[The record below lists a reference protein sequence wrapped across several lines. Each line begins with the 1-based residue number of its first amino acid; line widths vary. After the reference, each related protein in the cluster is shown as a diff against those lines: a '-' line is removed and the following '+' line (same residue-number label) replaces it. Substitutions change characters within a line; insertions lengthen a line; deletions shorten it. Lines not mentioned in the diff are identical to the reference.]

1 MTNLVTFTTFG
12 GKKIEVELLTE
23 RPSLSLI
30 SATEPCWDLVVRVD
44 GTRQI
49 DSSSSKIVDHPQHG
63 EVLAWDD
70 GRKMVK
76 IPVELSATI
85 HDILTRYRVERDEID
100 RLGREA
106 DAKYEAH
113 RAHMRKVM
121 GY

>member
-1 MTNLVTFTTFG
+1 MTNLVAFATAG

-30 SATEPCWDLVVRVD
+30 SATEPCWDFVVRVD

-76 IPVELSATI
+76 IPVE
-85 HDILTRYRVERDEID
+85 RDEID
-100 RLGREA
+100 RLARAA